1 MRASRSSRL
10 SGLVI
15 PVLVIVAALSGC
27 AVVDPHNII
36 GRIYVAPP
44 LADTPVPTVGGDS
57 WKREAF
63 NYVWRTINEKY
74 YDPKLNGVDWQAVRA
89 KYEPLL
95 LATKTDDDYWEL
107 LDKMTG
113 ELKDSHTRVQ
123 SPKQVAQQRDNEAHS
138 LGFTFQEL
146 DGVLMVTG
154 VNADSD
160 AYWAGV
166 RAGMVIKTIN
176 GEPSLTLYRRLLS
189 EARDSSTAWARSRGA
204 LRKISAGEIDSK
216 VDMTFIRA
224 DGGAGGG
231 TDAGNNRD
239 SNNAGEIVA
248 TLKRRAFKT
257 PPEFIH
263 RVLPSGFGYIRFSNF
278 IGSLEGE
285 ILKAVDKMKTTP
297 GMIIDLR
304 NNGGGSL
311 SMSEDLITK
320 FLSDKTKGTKILT
333 RTGKAPT
340 LFFIETTKLEPE
352 LNGSKASA
360 YTQPLVILT
369 NQNSAS
375 ASEVFS
381 ATLQDLGRATIIGA
395 RSCGCLLGYMGYAD
409 VPGGGQLA
417 YSEMGFVTPKGK
429 RVEGEGVTPDVELML
444 AKADIMLNRDRALE
458 AAITFLQNKTAAPK
472 LTTLSADAAK

>member
-1 MRASRSSRL
+1 MRASYRPRPSRL
-10 SGLVI
+10 TGLILPLLVI
-15 PVLVIVAALSGC
+15 ATALSGC
-27 AVVDPHNII
+27 ALVDPHNII

-44 LADTPVPTVGGDS
+44 LADSPVPTVGGDS
-57 WKREAF
+57 WKREALT
-63 NYVWRTINEKY
+63 YVWRTINEKY
-74 YDPKLNGVDWQAVRA
+74 YDPKLNGIDWQAVRA

-123 SPKQVAQQRDNEAHS
+123 SPKQVAQQRANESHS

-146 DGVLMVTG
+146 DGGLTVTG
-154 VNADSD
+154 VNVESD

-176 GEPSLTLYRRLLS
+176 GEPALTLYQRLIS

-204 LRKISAGEIDSK
+204 LRKISAGEIDTT
-216 VDMTFIRA
+216 VDMTFVRA
-224 DGGAGGG
+224 DGG
-231 TDAGNNRD
+231 D
-239 SNNAGEIVA
+239 SREANKAGEINA

-257 PPEFIH
+257 SPEFVQ

-285 ILKAVDKMKTTP
+285 ILKAVDKMKNTP

-311 SMSEDLITK
+311 AMSEDLITK
-320 FLSDKTKGTKILT
+320 FLSDKTKGSKILT
-333 RTGKAPT
+333 RTGKAPS

-352 LNGSKASA
+352 FNGSKASA

-429 RVEGEGVTPDVELML
+429 RVEGEGVNPDVELPL

-458 AAITFLQNKTAAPK
+458 AAVAFLQTKTTAPK
-472 LTTLSADAAK
+472 LATLSTDGAK

>member
-1 MRASRSSRL
+1 MRGFLTSNL
-10 SGLVI
+10 PGLVL
-15 PVLVIVAALSGC
+15 PTLVLATALSGC
-27 AVVDPHNII
+27 TVVDPHNII

-44 LADTPVPTVGGDS
+44 LADTPVPMIGGDS
-57 WKREAF
+57 WKREALS
-63 NYVWRTINEKY
+63 YVWRTINEKY

-146 DGVLMVTG
+146 DGGLMVTG

-166 RAGMVIKTIN
+166 RAGMLIKTIN
-176 GEPSLTLYRRLLS
+176 NEPALTLYRRLIS
-189 EARDSSTAWARSRGA
+189 EARDSSTPWARSRGA
-204 LRKISAGEIDSK
+204 LRKISGGEIDTK

-224 DGGAGGG
+224 DGEDNSEANK
-231 TDAGNNRD
+231 AH
-239 SNNAGEIVA
+239 EITA

-257 PPEFIH
+257 PPEFIQ

-278 IGSLEGE
+278 ISSLEGE

-311 SMSEDLITK
+311 SMSEQLITK

-333 RTGKAPT
+333 RTGKAPS
-340 LFFIETTKLEPE
+340 LFFIDTTRLEPE

-360 YTQPLVILT
+360 YIQPLVILT

-417 YSEMGFVTPKGK
+417 YSEMGFITPKGK
-429 RVEGEGVTPDVELML
+429 RVEGEGVTPDVELAL
-444 AKADIMLNRDRALE
+444 AKADIVLNRDRALE
-458 AAITFLQNKTAAPK
+458 AAVTFLQNKTAAPK
-472 LTTLSADAAK
+472 LATLSTDGAK

>member
-1 MRASRSSRL
+1 MRGFRTSQLLRL
-10 SGLVI
+10 
-15 PVLVIVAALSGC
+15 VLTTFVLATALSGC

-44 LADTPVPTVGGDS
+44 LADTPVPTIGGDS
-57 WKREAF
+57 WKREALS
-63 NYVWRTINEKY
+63 YVWRTINEKY

-146 DGVLMVTG
+146 DGGLMVTG

-166 RAGMVIKTIN
+166 RAGMLIKTIN
-176 GEPSLTLYRRLLS
+176 NEPALTLYRRLIS

-204 LRKISAGEIDSK
+204 LRKISGGEIDTK

-224 DGGAGGG
+224 DGEDNSEA
-231 TDAGNNRD
+231 DHAH
-239 SNNAGEIVA
+239 EITA

-257 PPEFIH
+257 PPDFIQ

-278 IGSLEGE
+278 IGSLEGK
-285 ILKAVDKMKTTP
+285 ILRAVDEMKTTP

-304 NNGGGSL
+304 NNSGGSL
-311 SMSEDLITK
+311 SMSEQLITK

-333 RTGKAPT
+333 RTGKAPS
-340 LFFIETTKLEPE
+340 LFFIETIRLEPE
-352 LNGSKASA
+352 LNGSKANA
-360 YTQPLVILT
+360 YIQPLVILT

-381 ATLQDLGRATIIGA
+381 ATLQDLGRATIIGG

-417 YSEMGFVTPKGK
+417 YSEMGFITPKGK
-429 RVEGEGVTPDVELML
+429 RVEGEGVTPDVELVL

-458 AAITFLQNKTAAPK
+458 AAVTFLQNKTAAK
-472 LTTLSADAAK
+472 KWATSSTDGAK

>member
-1 MRASRSSRL
+1 MRGFLTSNL
-10 SGLVI
+10 PGLVL
-15 PVLVIVAALSGC
+15 PTLVLATALSGC
-27 AVVDPHNII
+27 TVVDPHNII

-44 LADTPVPTVGGDS
+44 LADTPVPMIGGDS
-57 WKREAF
+57 WKREALS
-63 NYVWRTINEKY
+63 YVWRTINEKY
-74 YDPKLNGVDWQAVRA
+74 YDPKLNGVDWMAVRA

-146 DGVLMVTG
+146 DGGLMVTG

-166 RAGMVIKTIN
+166 RAGMLIKTIN
-176 GEPSLTLYRRLLS
+176 NEPALTLYRRLIS
-189 EARDSSTAWARSRGA
+189 EARDSSTPWARSRGA
-204 LRKISAGEIDSK
+204 LRKISGGEIDTK

-224 DGGAGGG
+224 DGEDNSEANK
-231 TDAGNNRD
+231 AH
-239 SNNAGEIVA
+239 EITA

-257 PPEFIH
+257 PPEFIQ

-278 IGSLEGE
+278 ISSLEGE

-311 SMSEDLITK
+311 SMSEQLITK

-333 RTGKAPT
+333 RTGKAPS
-340 LFFIETTKLEPE
+340 LFFIETTRLEPE

-360 YTQPLVILT
+360 YIQPLVILT

-417 YSEMGFVTPKGK
+417 YSEMGFITPKGK
-429 RVEGEGVTPDVELML
+429 RVEGEGVTPDVELAL
-444 AKADIMLNRDRALE
+444 AKADIVLNRDRALE
-458 AAITFLQNKTAAPK
+458 AAVTFLQNKTAAPK
-472 LTTLSADAAK
+472 LATLSTDGAK

>member
-1 MRASRSSRL
+1 MRGFRTSQLPRL
-10 SGLVI
+10 VLRTLV
-15 PVLVIVAALSGC
+15 LATALSGC

-44 LADTPVPTVGGDS
+44 LADTPVPTIGGDS
-57 WKREAF
+57 WKQEAL

-74 YDPKLNGVDWQAVRA
+74 YDPKLNGVDWTAVRA

-95 LATKTDDDYWEL
+95 SATKTDDDYWEQ

-146 DGVLMVTG
+146 DGGLMVTG

-176 GEPSLTLYRRLLS
+176 DEPALPLYRRLIS

-204 LRKISAGEIDSK
+204 LRKISGGEIDTK

-224 DGGAGGG
+224 DGE
-231 TDAGNNRD
+231 DNREAD
-239 SNNAGEIVA
+239 NAHEITA

-257 PPEFIH
+257 PPDFIQ

-278 IGSLEGE
+278 IGSLEGK
-285 ILKAVDKMKTTP
+285 ILRAVDEMKTTP

-311 SMSEDLITK
+311 SMSEQLITK

-333 RTGKAPT
+333 RTGKAPS
-340 LFFIETTKLEPE
+340 LFFIETTRLEPE
-352 LNGSKASA
+352 LNGSKANA
-360 YTQPLVILT
+360 YIQPLVILT

-381 ATLQDLGRATIIGA
+381 ATLQDLGRATIIGG

-417 YSEMGFVTPKGK
+417 YSEMGFITPKGK
-429 RVEGEGVTPDVELML
+429 RVEGEGVTPDVELVL

-458 AAITFLQNKTAAPK
+458 AAVTFLQNKTAAK
-472 LTTLSADAAK
+472 KMAISSTDGAK